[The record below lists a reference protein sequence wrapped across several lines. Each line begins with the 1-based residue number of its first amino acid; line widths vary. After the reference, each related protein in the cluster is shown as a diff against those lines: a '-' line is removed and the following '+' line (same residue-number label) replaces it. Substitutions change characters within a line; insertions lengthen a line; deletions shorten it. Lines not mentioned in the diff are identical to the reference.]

1 MKLVLK
7 AVKVLLSLGLV
18 FIAGNNYGRE
28 LAEFCIELNE
38 QKKK

>member
-1 MKLVLK
+1 MKLVFK
-7 AVKVLLSLGLV
+7 ALKVLLSLGLIFV
-18 FIAGNNYGRE
+18 AGNNYGRE